1 MKRTFLLLVCTVCAL
16 LPTSA
21 QKVISAKVAGVVY
34 EALSDSTAKVTGWEH
49 KSTNLSIPST
59 LKLKGKIRK
68 VVAIA
73 PRAFAKDD
81 QGSITDIVL
90 PKYLVEIGEDAF
102 RGSDIASVE
111 MPNTVKR
118 LGVHAFADCKNLK
131 NVTLSSSLTLI
142 PMGAFSGCE
151 ALEELQVPASVKKI
165 ADLAFEASGLKE
177 MELPMGVE
185 MVGAGAFF
193 NCQQL
198 EKLAFPNSLKRL
210 GVCCFLYCN
219 KLKSL
224 TLPDQKPRRMQPS
237 VNIDKNLPD
246 DNSLGIKGPALAD
259 VRSNSS
265 SSCPHYA
272 VKDILSMTKEY
283 PEFPYNSSPFARQ
296 NLRKIVKSFSYFAF
310 DMVNSRMADW
320 QKKKD
325 YETAEQWRER
335 VTSENREKKLNEVIA
350 NVRKN
355 FIAAYTT
362 NSLKGTL
369 GVYDTDYGTYPVSI
383 DGLGR
388 IYAKVPAEDAD
399 LFKGYWNQIQL
410 VPQYGV
416 IDDQLALLSCEFKL
430 GDKVYQSA
438 SSYSNDGS
446 NEFLA
451 NLPPLEFDL
460 KGGTAAKKA
469 NSQLEVVD
477 NALDINIPVTN
488 EENKKTFAVIIGN
501 ENYER
506 VTKVQY
512 ALNDAK
518 VFASYCKKTL
528 GLPKDNIRIY
538 RDATY
543 GTMLSALDDIKS
555 IASAFEGDLNVIFY
569 YAGHGVPSESDK
581 TAYLLPVDASGQHT
595 EVCLSTKRLYDTL
608 DGLHAKR
615 VLVFMDACFSGAQ
628 RGEGMLASARGV
640 ALKVK
645 QDAPKGNMVVFS
657 AATGDETA
665 YPYKEKGHG
674 LFTYY
679 LLKKL
684 QDTKGNVSLGELS
697 EYLTDNVK
705 RQSVVINR
713 KVQTPSTIPS
723 ASMASAWRDIKLK

>member
-21 QKVISAKVAGVVY
+21 QKVISAKIAGVVY

-59 LKLKGKIRK
+59 LKMKGKIRK

-81 QGSITDIVL
+81 LGAITDIVL

-151 ALEELQVPASVKKI
+151 ALEELQVPASVKKV

-185 MVGAGAFF
+185 SVGAGAFF

-210 GVCCFLYCN
+210 GVCSFLYCN

-237 VNIDKNLPD
+237 ANIDKNLPD

-460 KGGTAAKKA
+460 KGGSAAKKA

-477 NALDINIPVTN
+477 NALDINIPETN

-518 VFASYCKKTL
+518 VFASYCRKTL

-684 QDTKGNVSLGELS
+684 QDTKGDVTLGELS
-697 EYLTDNVK
+697 DYVNKEVR
-705 RQSVVINR
+705 RQSVVINH
-713 KVQTPSTIPS
+713 KSQSPTVVPAAGMSDWTS
-723 ASMASAWRDIKLK
+723 IKLK

>member
-1 MKRTFLLLVCTVCAL
+1 MKRTFLLLVCILCAL
-16 LPTSA
+16 IPMSA
-21 QKVISAKVAGVVY
+21 QKVISAKVAGVIY

-49 KSTNLSIPST
+49 KSASLSIPSS
-59 LKLKGKIRK
+59 LKMKGKIRK

-90 PKYLVEIGEDAF
+90 PKYLVEIGEEAF
-102 RGSDIASVE
+102 KGSGVTAIL
-111 MPNTVKR
+111 MPNTVKN
-118 LGVHAFADCKNLK
+118 LGAHAFEDCKKLK
-131 NVTLSSSLTLI
+131 EVTLSSSLTLI
-142 PMGAFSGCE
+142 PMAAFRGCD
-151 ALEELQVPASVKKI
+151 ALQELQVPASVTKI

-185 MVGAGAFF
+185 TVGAGAFY

-198 EKLAFPNSLKRL
+198 EKLAFPNSLKTL

-237 VNIDKNLPD
+237 ANIDKNLPD
-246 DNSLGIKGPALAD
+246 DNSLGIKGPALTD

-265 SSCPHYA
+265 ASCPNYA

-296 NLRKIVKSFSYFAF
+296 NLRRIVKSFSYFAF

-325 YETAEQWRER
+325 YETAQQWKER
-335 VTSENREKKLNEVIA
+335 VTPENREKKLDEVID

-355 FIAAYTT
+355 YIAAYTT
-362 NSLKGTL
+362 NMVKGNL

-388 IYAKVPAEDAD
+388 IYAKVPAEEAE

-410 VPQYGV
+410 EPQYGV
-416 IDDQLALLSCEFKL
+416 IDDQLAILSCQFKL

-438 SSYSNDGS
+438 SSFKNDGS
-446 NEFLA
+446 SEFLA
-451 NLPPLEFDL
+451 NLPPLEIDL
-460 KGGTAAKKA
+460 HGGSAARTA

-477 NALDINIPVTN
+477 NALDINIPETN
-488 EENKKTFAVIIGN
+488 EENRKTFAVIIGN

-506 VTKVQY
+506 VTKVKY

-528 GLPKDNIRIY
+528 GLPKENIRVY
-538 RDATY
+538 RDATF

-581 TAYLLPVDASGQHT
+581 AAYLLPVDASGQNT

-628 RGEGMLASARGV
+628 RGDGMLASARGV

-684 QDTKGNVSLGELS
+684 QDTKGDVTLGELS
-697 EYLTDNVK
+697 EYVNKEVR
-705 RQSVVINR
+705 RQSVVINH
-713 KVQTPSTIPS
+713 KSQSPTVVPADGMNDWSS
-723 ASMASAWRDIKLK
+723 IKLR

>member
-1 MKRTFLLLVCTVCAL
+1 MKRTFLLLVCILCAL
-16 LPTSA
+16 IPMSA
-21 QKVISAKVAGVVY
+21 QKVISAKVAGVIY

-49 KSTNLSIPST
+49 KSASLSIPST
-59 LKLKGKIRK
+59 LKMKGKIRK

-90 PKYLVEIGEDAF
+90 PKYLVEIGEEAF
-102 RGSDIASVE
+102 KGSDVTSIL
-111 MPNTVKR
+111 MPNTVKS
-118 LGVHAFADCKNLK
+118 LGIHAFEDCKKLK
-131 NVTLSSSLTLI
+131 EVTLSSSLTLI
-142 PMGAFSGCE
+142 PMAAFRGCD
-151 ALEELQVPASVKKI
+151 ALQELQVPASVTKI

-185 MVGAGAFF
+185 TVGAGAFY

-198 EKLAFPNSLKRL
+198 EKLAFPNSLKNL

-237 VNIDKNLPD
+237 ANIDKNLPD
-246 DNSLGIKGPALAD
+246 DNSLGIKGPALTD

-265 SSCPHYA
+265 ASCPNYA

-325 YETAEQWRER
+325 YETAQQWKER
-335 VTSENREKKLNEVIA
+335 VTPENREKKLDEVID

-355 FIAAYTT
+355 YIAAYTT
-362 NSLKGTL
+362 NMVKGNL

-388 IYAKVPAEDAD
+388 IYAKVPAEEAE

-410 VPQYGV
+410 EPQYGV
-416 IDDQLALLSCEFKL
+416 IDDQLAILSCQFKL

-438 SSYSNDGS
+438 SSFKNDGS
-446 NEFLA
+446 SEFLA
-451 NLPPLEFDL
+451 NLPPLEIDL
-460 KGGTAAKKA
+460 HGGSAARTA
-469 NSQLEVVD
+469 NSRLEVVD
-477 NALDINIPVTN
+477 NALDINIPETN

-506 VTKVQY
+506 VTKVKY

-528 GLPKDNIRIY
+528 GLPKENIRVY
-538 RDATY
+538 RDATF

-581 TAYLLPVDASGQHT
+581 AAYLLPVDASGQNT

-628 RGEGMLASARGV
+628 RGDGMLASARGV

-684 QDTKGNVSLGELS
+684 QDTKGDVTLGELS
-697 EYLTDNVK
+697 EYVNKEVR
-705 RQSVVINR
+705 RQSVVINH
-713 KVQTPSTIPS
+713 KSQSPTVVPADGMNDWSS
-723 ASMASAWRDIKLK
+723 IKLR

>member
-21 QKVISAKVAGVVY
+21 QKVISAKIAGVVY

-59 LKLKGKIRK
+59 LKMKGKIRK

-81 QGSITDIVL
+81 QGTITDIVL

-151 ALEELQVPASVKKI
+151 ALEELQVPASVKKV

-185 MVGAGAFF
+185 SVGAGAFF

-210 GVCCFLYCN
+210 GVCSFLYCN

-237 VNIDKNLPD
+237 ANIDKNLPD

-460 KGGTAAKKA
+460 KGGSAAKKA

-477 NALDINIPVTN
+477 NALDINIPETN

-518 VFASYCKKTL
+518 VFASYCRKTL

-581 TAYLLPVDASGQHT
+581 TAYLLPVDASGQLT

-684 QDTKGNVSLGELS
+684 QDTKGDVTLGELS
-697 EYLTDNVK
+697 DYVNKEVR
-705 RQSVVINR
+705 RQSVVINH
-713 KVQTPSTIPS
+713 KSQSPTVVPAAGMSDWTS
-723 ASMASAWRDIKLK
+723 IKLK

>member
-399 LFKGYWNQIQL
+399 FFKGYWNQIQL

-684 QDTKGNVSLGELS
+684 QDTKGDVTLGELS
-697 EYLTDNVK
+697 DYVNKEVR
-705 RQSVVINR
+705 RQSVVINH
-713 KVQTPSTIPS
+713 KSQSPTVVPAAGMSDWTS
-723 ASMASAWRDIKLK
+723 IKLK

>member
-21 QKVISAKVAGVVY
+21 QKVISAKVAGVIY

-237 VNIDKNLPD
+237 ANIDKNLPD

-477 NALDINIPVTN
+477 NTLDINIPVTN

-543 GTMLSALDDIKS
+543 ETMLSALDDIKS

-684 QDTKGNVSLGELS
+684 QDTKGDVTLGELS
-697 EYLTDNVK
+697 DYVNKEVR
-705 RQSVVINR
+705 RQSVVINH
-713 KVQTPSTIPS
+713 KSQSPTVVPAAGMSDWTS
-723 ASMASAWRDIKLK
+723 IKLK

>member
-73 PRAFAKDD
+73 PRAFAKDE
-81 QGSITDIVL
+81 QGAITDIVL

-469 NSQLEVVD
+469 NSQQEVVD

-684 QDTKGNVSLGELS
+684 QDTKGDVTLGELS
-697 EYLTDNVK
+697 DYVNKEVR
-705 RQSVVINR
+705 RQSVVINH
-713 KVQTPSTIPS
+713 KSQSPTVVPAAGMSDWTS
-723 ASMASAWRDIKLK
+723 IKLK

>member
-81 QGSITDIVL
+81 QGAITDIVL

-460 KGGTAAKKA
+460 KGGTAAKKS

-684 QDTKGNVSLGELS
+684 QDTKGDVTLGELS
-697 EYLTDNVK
+697 DYVNKEVR
-705 RQSVVINR
+705 RQSVVINH
-713 KVQTPSTIPS
+713 KSQSPTVVPAAGMSDWTS
-723 ASMASAWRDIKLK
+723 IKLK

>member
-21 QKVISAKVAGVVY
+21 QKVISAKIAGVVY

-59 LKLKGKIRK
+59 LKMKGKIRK

-81 QGSITDIVL
+81 QGTITDIVL

-151 ALEELQVPASVKKI
+151 ALEELQVPASVKKV

-185 MVGAGAFF
+185 SVGAGAFF

-210 GVCCFLYCN
+210 GVCSFLYCN

-237 VNIDKNLPD
+237 ANIDKNLPD

-399 LFKGYWNQIQL
+399 FFKGYWNQIQL

-477 NALDINIPVTN
+477 NTLDINIPVTN

-684 QDTKGNVSLGELS
+684 QDTKGDVTLGELS
-697 EYLTDNVK
+697 DYVNKEVR
-705 RQSVVINR
+705 RQSVVINH
-713 KVQTPSTIPS
+713 KSQSPTVVPAAGMSDWTS
-723 ASMASAWRDIKLK
+723 IKLK

>member
-210 GVCCFLYCN
+210 GVCSFLYCN

-237 VNIDKNLPD
+237 ANIDKNLPD

-460 KGGTAAKKA
+460 KGGSAAKKT

-477 NALDINIPVTN
+477 NALDINIPETN

-518 VFASYCKKTL
+518 VFASYCRKTL

-684 QDTKGNVSLGELS
+684 QDTKGDVTLGELS
-697 EYLTDNVK
+697 DYVNKEVR
-705 RQSVVINR
+705 RQSVVINH
-713 KVQTPSTIPS
+713 KSQSPTVVPAAGMSDWTS
-723 ASMASAWRDIKLK
+723 IKLK

>member
-1 MKRTFLLLVCTVCAL
+1 M
-16 LPTSA
+16 SA
-21 QKVISAKVAGVVY
+21 QKVISAKVAGVIY

-49 KSTNLSIPST
+49 KSASLSIPSS
-59 LKLKGKIRK
+59 LKMKGKIRK

-90 PKYLVEIGEDAF
+90 PKYLVEIGEEAF
-102 RGSDIASVE
+102 KGSDVTSIL
-111 MPNTVKR
+111 MPNTVKS
-118 LGVHAFADCKNLK
+118 LGTHAFEDCKKLK
-131 NVTLSSSLTLI
+131 EVTLSSSLTLI
-142 PMGAFSGCE
+142 PMAAFRGCD
-151 ALEELQVPASVKKI
+151 ALQELQVPASVTRI

-185 MVGAGAFF
+185 TVGAGAFY

-198 EKLAFPNSLKRL
+198 EKLAFPNSLKKL

-237 VNIDKNLPD
+237 ANIDKNLPD
-246 DNSLGIKGPALAD
+246 DNSLGIKGPALTD

-265 SSCPHYA
+265 ASCPNYA

-296 NLRKIVKSFSYFAF
+296 NLRRIVKSFSYFAF

-325 YETAEQWRER
+325 YETAQQWKER
-335 VTSENREKKLNEVIA
+335 VTPENREKKLDEVID

-355 FIAAYTT
+355 YIAAYTT
-362 NSLKGTL
+362 NMVKGNL

-388 IYAKVPAEDAD
+388 IYAKVPAEEAD

-410 VPQYGV
+410 EPQYGV
-416 IDDQLALLSCEFKL
+416 IDDQLAILSCQFKL
-430 GDKVYQSA
+430 GDKVYLSA
-438 SSYSNDGS
+438 SSYKNDGS
-446 NEFLA
+446 SEFLA
-451 NLPPLEFDL
+451 NLPPLEIDL
-460 KGGTAAKKA
+460 HGGSAARTA

-477 NALDINIPVTN
+477 NALDINIPETN

-506 VTKVQY
+506 VTKVKY

-528 GLPKDNIRIY
+528 GLPKENIRVY
-538 RDATY
+538 RDATF

-581 TAYLLPVDASGQHT
+581 AAYLLPVDASGQNT

-628 RGEGMLASARGV
+628 RGDGMLASARGV

-684 QDTKGNVSLGELS
+684 QDTKGDVTLGELS
-697 EYLTDNVK
+697 EYVNKEVR
-705 RQSVVINR
+705 RQSVVINH
-713 KVQTPSTIPS
+713 KSQSPTVVPADGMSDWGS
-723 ASMASAWRDIKLK
+723 IKLR

>member
-237 VNIDKNLPD
+237 ANIDKNLPD

-640 ALKVK
+640 ALKV
-645 QDAPKGNMVVFS
+645 V
-657 AATGDETA
+657 
-665 YPYKEKGHG
+665 
-674 LFTYY
+674 Y
-679 LLKKL
+679 LL
-684 QDTKGNVSLGELS
+684 SLEEVAG
-697 EYLTDNVK
+697 Y
-705 RQSVVINR
+705 QG
-713 KVQTPSTIPS
+713 
-723 ASMASAWRDIKLK
+723 

>member
-21 QKVISAKVAGVVY
+21 QKVISAKIAGVVY

-59 LKLKGKIRK
+59 LKMKGKIRK

-81 QGSITDIVL
+81 QGTITDIVL

-151 ALEELQVPASVKKI
+151 ALEELQVPASVKKV

-185 MVGAGAFF
+185 SVGAGAFF

-210 GVCCFLYCN
+210 GVCSFLYCN

-237 VNIDKNLPD
+237 ANIDKNLPD

-460 KGGTAAKKA
+460 KGGSAAKKA

-477 NALDINIPVTN
+477 NALDINIPETN
-488 EENKKTFAVIIGN
+488 EENKKSFAVIIGN

-518 VFASYCKKTL
+518 VFASYCRKTL

-684 QDTKGNVSLGELS
+684 QDTKGDVTLGELS
-697 EYLTDNVK
+697 DYVNKEVR
-705 RQSVVINR
+705 RQSVVINH
-713 KVQTPSTIPS
+713 KSQSPTVVPAAGMSDWTS
-723 ASMASAWRDIKLK
+723 IKLK

>member
-21 QKVISAKVAGVVY
+21 QKVISAKIAGVVY

-59 LKLKGKIRK
+59 LKMKGKIRK

-165 ADLAFEASGLKE
+165 VDLAFEASGLKE

-210 GVCCFLYCN
+210 GVCSFLYCN

-237 VNIDKNLPD
+237 ANIDKNLPD

-460 KGGTAAKKA
+460 KGGSAAKKA

-477 NALDINIPVTN
+477 NALDINIPETN

-518 VFASYCKKTL
+518 VFASYCRKTL

-684 QDTKGNVSLGELS
+684 QDTKGDVTLGELS
-697 EYLTDNVK
+697 DYVNKEVR
-705 RQSVVINR
+705 RQSVVINH
-713 KVQTPSTIPS
+713 KSQSPTVVPAAGMSDWTS
-723 ASMASAWRDIKLK
+723 IKLK

>member
-21 QKVISAKVAGVVY
+21 QKVISAKIAGVVY

-59 LKLKGKIRK
+59 LKMKGKIRK

-81 QGSITDIVL
+81 QGTITDIVL

-151 ALEELQVPASVKKI
+151 ALEELQVPASVKKV

-185 MVGAGAFF
+185 SVGAGAFF

-210 GVCCFLYCN
+210 GVCSFLYCN

-237 VNIDKNLPD
+237 ANIDKNLPD

-460 KGGTAAKKA
+460 KGGSAAKKA

-684 QDTKGNVSLGELS
+684 QDTKGDVTLGELS
-697 EYLTDNVK
+697 DYVNKEVR
-705 RQSVVINR
+705 RQSVVINH
-713 KVQTPSTIPS
+713 KSQSPTVVPAAGMSDWTS
-723 ASMASAWRDIKLK
+723 IKLK

>member
-21 QKVISAKVAGVVY
+21 QKVISAKVAGVIY

-237 VNIDKNLPD
+237 ANIDKNLPD

-369 GVYDTDYGTYPVSI
+369 GVYDTDYGTYPVNI

-684 QDTKGNVSLGELS
+684 QDTKGDVTLGELS
-697 EYLTDNVK
+697 EYVNKEVR
-705 RQSVVINR
+705 RQSVVINH
-713 KVQTPSTIPS
+713 KSQSPTVVPADGMNDWSS
-723 ASMASAWRDIKLK
+723 IKLR

>member
-237 VNIDKNLPD
+237 ANIDKNLPD

-369 GVYDTDYGTYPVSI
+369 GVYDTDYGTYPVNI

-410 VPQYGV
+410 VPKYGV

-684 QDTKGNVSLGELS
+684 QDTKGDVTLGELS
-697 EYLTDNVK
+697 DYVNKEVR
-705 RQSVVINR
+705 RQSVVINY
-713 KVQTPSTIPS
+713 KSQSPTVVPAAGMSDWTS
-723 ASMASAWRDIKLK
+723 IKLK

>member
-210 GVCCFLYCN
+210 GVCSFLYCN

-237 VNIDKNLPD
+237 ANIDKNLPD

-469 NSQLEVVD
+469 NSQQEVVD

-518 VFASYCKKTL
+518 VFASYCRKTL

-684 QDTKGNVSLGELS
+684 QDTKGDVTLGELS
-697 EYLTDNVK
+697 DYVNKEVR
-705 RQSVVINR
+705 RQSVVINH
-713 KVQTPSTIPS
+713 KSQSPTVVPAAGMSDWTS
-723 ASMASAWRDIKLK
+723 IKLK

>member
-21 QKVISAKVAGVVY
+21 QKVISAKIAGVVY

-59 LKLKGKIRK
+59 LKMKGKIRK

-81 QGSITDIVL
+81 QGTITDIVL

-210 GVCCFLYCN
+210 GVCSFLYCN

-237 VNIDKNLPD
+237 ANIDKNLPD

-369 GVYDTDYGTYPVSI
+369 GVYDTDYGTYPVNI

-410 VPQYGV
+410 VPKYGV

-518 VFASYCKKTL
+518 VFASYCRKTL

-684 QDTKGNVSLGELS
+684 QDTKGDVTLGELS
-697 EYLTDNVK
+697 DYVNKEVR
-705 RQSVVINR
+705 RQSVVINH
-713 KVQTPSTIPS
+713 KSQSPTVVPAAGMSDWTS
-723 ASMASAWRDIKLK
+723 IKLK

>member
-81 QGSITDIVL
+81 QGAITDIVL

-679 LLKKL
+679 LVKKL
-684 QDTKGNVSLGELS
+684 QDTKGDVTLGELS
-697 EYLTDNVK
+697 DYVNKEVR
-705 RQSVVINR
+705 RQSVVINH
-713 KVQTPSTIPS
+713 KSQSPTVVPAAGMSDWTS
-723 ASMASAWRDIKLK
+723 IKLK

>member
-73 PRAFAKDD
+73 PRAFAKDE
-81 QGSITDIVL
+81 QGAITDIVL

-151 ALEELQVPASVKKI
+151 ALEELQVPASVKKV

-185 MVGAGAFF
+185 SVGAGAFF

-210 GVCCFLYCN
+210 GVCSFLYCN

-237 VNIDKNLPD
+237 ANIDKNLPD

-460 KGGTAAKKA
+460 KGGSAAKKA

-477 NALDINIPVTN
+477 NALDINIPETN

-518 VFASYCKKTL
+518 VFASYCRKTL

-684 QDTKGNVSLGELS
+684 QDTKGDVTLGELS
-697 EYLTDNVK
+697 DYVNKEVR
-705 RQSVVINR
+705 RQSVVINH
-713 KVQTPSTIPS
+713 KSQSPTVVPAAGMSDWTS
-723 ASMASAWRDIKLK
+723 IKLK

>member
-1 MKRTFLLLVCTVCAL
+1 M
-16 LPTSA
+16 SA
-21 QKVISAKVAGVVY
+21 QKVISAKVAGVIY

-49 KSTNLSIPST
+49 KSTSLSIPSS
-59 LKLKGKIRK
+59 LKIKGKIRK

-73 PRAFAKDD
+73 PRAFAKDE

-90 PKYLVEIGEDAF
+90 PKYLVEIGEEAF
-102 RGSDIASVE
+102 RGSDVTSIL
-111 MPNTVKR
+111 MPNTVKS
-118 LGVHAFADCKNLK
+118 LGIHAFEDCKKLK
-131 NVTLSSSLTLI
+131 EVTLSSSLTLI
-142 PMGAFSGCE
+142 PMAAFRGCD
-151 ALEELQVPASVKKI
+151 ALQELQVPASVTKI

-177 MELPMGVE
+177 LELPMGVE
-185 MVGAGAFF
+185 TVGAGAFY

-198 EKLAFPNSLKRL
+198 EKLAFPNSLKKL

-237 VNIDKNLPD
+237 ANIDKNLPD
-246 DNSLGIKGPALAD
+246 DNSFGIKGPALTD
-259 VRSNSS
+259 VRSNASA
-265 SSCPHYA
+265 SCPNYA

-296 NLRKIVKSFSYFAF
+296 NLRRIVKSFSYFAF

-325 YETAEQWRER
+325 YETAQQWKER
-335 VTSENREKKLNEVIA
+335 VTPENREKKLDEVID

-355 FIAAYTT
+355 YIAAYTT
-362 NSLKGTL
+362 NMVKGNL

-388 IYAKVPAEDAD
+388 IYAKVPAEEAD

-410 VPQYGV
+410 EPQYGV
-416 IDDQLALLSCEFKL
+416 IDDQLAILSCQFKL

-438 SSYSNDGS
+438 SSYKNDGS
-446 NEFLA
+446 SEFLA
-451 NLPPLEFDL
+451 NLPPLEIDL
-460 KGGTAAKKA
+460 HGGSAARTA

-477 NALDINIPVTN
+477 NALDINIPETN

-506 VTKVQY
+506 VTKVKY

-528 GLPKDNIRIY
+528 GLPKENIRVY
-538 RDATY
+538 RDATF

-581 TAYLLPVDASGQHT
+581 AAYLLPVDASGQNT

-628 RGEGMLASARGV
+628 RGDGMLASARGV

-684 QDTKGNVSLGELS
+684 QDTKGDVTLGELS
-697 EYLTDNVK
+697 EYVNKEVR
-705 RQSVVINR
+705 RQSVVINH
-713 KVQTPSTIPS
+713 KSQSPTVVPADGMNDWSN
-723 ASMASAWRDIKLK
+723 IKLR

>member
-1 MKRTFLLLVCTVCAL
+1 MKRTFLLLVCILCAL
-16 LPTSA
+16 IPMSA
-21 QKVISAKVAGVVY
+21 QKVISAKVAGVIY

-49 KSTNLSIPST
+49 KSTSLSIPSS
-59 LKLKGKIRK
+59 LKIKGKIRK

-73 PRAFAKDD
+73 PRAFAKDE

-90 PKYLVEIGEDAF
+90 PKYLVEIGEEAF
-102 RGSDIASVE
+102 KGSDVTSIL
-111 MPNTVKR
+111 MPNTVKN
-118 LGVHAFADCKNLK
+118 LGTHAFEDCKKLK
-131 NVTLSSSLTLI
+131 EVTLSSSLTLI
-142 PMGAFSGCE
+142 PMAAFRGCD
-151 ALEELQVPASVKKI
+151 ALQELQVPASVTKI

-185 MVGAGAFF
+185 TVGAGAFY

-198 EKLAFPNSLKRL
+198 EKLAFPNSLKKL

-237 VNIDKNLPD
+237 ANIDKNLPD
-246 DNSLGIKGPALAD
+246 DNCLGIKGPALTD

-265 SSCPHYA
+265 ASCPNYA

-296 NLRKIVKSFSYFAF
+296 NLRRIVKSFSYFAF

-325 YETAEQWRER
+325 YETAQQWKER
-335 VTSENREKKLNEVIA
+335 VTPENREKKLDEVID

-355 FIAAYTT
+355 YIAAYTT
-362 NSLKGTL
+362 NMVKGNL

-388 IYAKVPAEDAD
+388 IYAKVPAEEAD

-410 VPQYGV
+410 EPQYGV
-416 IDDQLALLSCEFKL
+416 IDDQLAILSCQFKL

-438 SSYSNDGS
+438 SSYKNDGS
-446 NEFLA
+446 SEFLA
-451 NLPPLEFDL
+451 NLPPLEIDL
-460 KGGTAAKKA
+460 HGGSAARTA

-477 NALDINIPVTN
+477 NALDINIPETN

-506 VTKVQY
+506 VTKVKY

-528 GLPKDNIRIY
+528 GLPKENIRVY
-538 RDATY
+538 RDATF

-581 TAYLLPVDASGQHT
+581 AAYLLPVDASGQNT

-628 RGEGMLASARGV
+628 RGDGMLASARGV

-684 QDTKGNVSLGELS
+684 QDTKGDVTLGELS
-697 EYLTDNVK
+697 EYVNKEVR
-705 RQSVVINR
+705 RQSVVINH
-713 KVQTPSTIPS
+713 KSQSPTVVPADGMNDWSN
-723 ASMASAWRDIKLK
+723 IKLR

>member
-21 QKVISAKVAGVVY
+21 QKVISAKIAGVVY

-59 LKLKGKIRK
+59 LKMKGKIRK

-81 QGSITDIVL
+81 QGTITDIVL

-151 ALEELQVPASVKKI
+151 ALEELQVPASVKKV

-210 GVCCFLYCN
+210 GVCSFLYCN

-237 VNIDKNLPD
+237 ANIDKNLPD

-460 KGGTAAKKA
+460 KGGSAAKKA

-518 VFASYCKKTL
+518 VFASYCRKTL

-684 QDTKGNVSLGELS
+684 QDTKGDVTLGELS
-697 EYLTDNVK
+697 DYVNKEVR
-705 RQSVVINR
+705 RQSVVINH
-713 KVQTPSTIPS
+713 KSQSPTVVPAAGMSDWTS
-723 ASMASAWRDIKLK
+723 IKLK

>member
-1 MKRTFLLLVCTVCAL
+1 MKRTFLLLVCILCAL
-16 LPTSA
+16 IPMSA
-21 QKVISAKVAGVVY
+21 QKVISAKVAGVIY

-49 KSTNLSIPST
+49 KSTSLSIPSS
-59 LKLKGKIRK
+59 LKIKGKIRK

-73 PRAFAKDD
+73 PRAFAKDE
-81 QGSITDIVL
+81 QGAITDIVL
-90 PKYLVEIGEDAF
+90 PKYLVEIGEEAF
-102 RGSDIASVE
+102 KGSDVTSIL
-111 MPNTVKR
+111 MPNTVKN
-118 LGVHAFADCKNLK
+118 LGTHAFEDCKKLK
-131 NVTLSSSLTLI
+131 EVTLSSSLTLI
-142 PMGAFSGCE
+142 PMAAFRGCD
-151 ALEELQVPASVKKI
+151 ALQELQVPASVTKI

-185 MVGAGAFF
+185 TVGAGAFY

-198 EKLAFPNSLKRL
+198 EKLAFPNSLKKL

-237 VNIDKNLPD
+237 AHIDKNLPD
-246 DNSLGIKGPALAD
+246 DNSLGIKGPALTD

-265 SSCPHYA
+265 ASCPNYA

-296 NLRKIVKSFSYFAF
+296 NLRRIVKSFSYFAF

-325 YETAEQWRER
+325 YETAQQWKER
-335 VTSENREKKLNEVIA
+335 VTPENREKKLDEVID

-355 FIAAYTT
+355 YIAAYTT
-362 NSLKGTL
+362 NMVKGNL

-388 IYAKVPAEDAD
+388 IYAKVPAEEAD

-410 VPQYGV
+410 EPQYGV
-416 IDDQLALLSCEFKL
+416 IDDQLAILSCQFKL
-430 GDKVYQSA
+430 GDKIYQSA
-438 SSYSNDGS
+438 SSYKNDGS
-446 NEFLA
+446 SEFLA
-451 NLPPLEFDL
+451 NLPPLEIDL
-460 KGGTAAKKA
+460 HGGSAARTA

-477 NALDINIPVTN
+477 NALDINIPETN
-488 EENKKTFAVIIGN
+488 EENRKTFAVIIGN

-506 VTKVQY
+506 VTKVKY

-528 GLPKDNIRIY
+528 GLPKENIRVY
-538 RDATY
+538 RDATF

-581 TAYLLPVDASGQHT
+581 AAYLLPVDASGQNT

-628 RGEGMLASARGV
+628 RGDGMLASARGV

-684 QDTKGNVSLGELS
+684 QDTKGDVTLGELS
-697 EYLTDNVK
+697 EYVNREVR
-705 RQSVVINR
+705 RQSVVINH
-713 KVQTPSTIPS
+713 KSQSPTVVPADGMSDWS
-723 ASMASAWRDIKLK
+723 NIKLR

>member
-102 RGSDIASVE
+102 RGADIASVE

-684 QDTKGNVSLGELS
+684 QDTKGDVTLGELS
-697 EYLTDNVK
+697 DYVNKEVR
-705 RQSVVINR
+705 RQSVVINH
-713 KVQTPSTIPS
+713 KSQSPTVVPAAGMSDWTS
-723 ASMASAWRDIKLK
+723 IKLK

>member
-81 QGSITDIVL
+81 QGAITDIVL

-416 IDDQLALLSCEFKL
+416 IDDQLALRSCEFKL

-684 QDTKGNVSLGELS
+684 QDTKGDVTLGELS
-697 EYLTDNVK
+697 DYVNKEVR
-705 RQSVVINR
+705 RQSVVINH
-713 KVQTPSTIPS
+713 KSQSPTVVPAAGMSDWTS
-723 ASMASAWRDIKLK
+723 IKLK

>member
-1 MKRTFLLLVCTVCAL
+1 MKRTFLLLVCILCAL
-16 LPTSA
+16 IPMSA
-21 QKVISAKVAGVVY
+21 QKVISAKVAGVIY

-49 KSTNLSIPST
+49 KSTSLSIPSS
-59 LKLKGKIRK
+59 LKIKGKIRK

-73 PRAFAKDD
+73 PRAFAKDE

-90 PKYLVEIGEDAF
+90 PKYLVEIGEEAF
-102 RGSDIASVE
+102 RGSDVTSIL
-111 MPNTVKR
+111 MPNTVKS
-118 LGVHAFADCKNLK
+118 LGTHAFEDCKKLK
-131 NVTLSSSLTLI
+131 EVTLSSSLTLI
-142 PMGAFSGCE
+142 PMAAFRGCD
-151 ALEELQVPASVKKI
+151 ALQELQVPASVTKI

-177 MELPMGVE
+177 LELPMGVE
-185 MVGAGAFF
+185 TVGAGAFY

-198 EKLAFPNSLKRL
+198 EKLAFPNSLKKL

-237 VNIDKNLPD
+237 ANIDKNLPD
-246 DNSLGIKGPALAD
+246 DNSFGIKGPALTD
-259 VRSNSS
+259 VRSNASA
-265 SSCPHYA
+265 SCPNYA

-296 NLRKIVKSFSYFAF
+296 NLRRIVKSFSYFAF

-325 YETAEQWRER
+325 YETAQQWKER
-335 VTSENREKKLNEVIA
+335 VTPENREKKLDEVID

-355 FIAAYTT
+355 YIAAYTT
-362 NSLKGTL
+362 NMVKGNL

-388 IYAKVPAEDAD
+388 IYAKVPAEEAD

-410 VPQYGV
+410 EPQYGV
-416 IDDQLALLSCEFKL
+416 IDDQLAILSCQFKL

-438 SSYSNDGS
+438 SSYKNDGS
-446 NEFLA
+446 SEFLA
-451 NLPPLEFDL
+451 NLPPLEIDL
-460 KGGTAAKKA
+460 HGATAAKSV

-477 NALDINIPVTN
+477 NALDINIPETN

-506 VTKVQY
+506 VTKVKY

-528 GLPKDNIRIY
+528 GLPKENIRVY
-538 RDATY
+538 RDATF

-581 TAYLLPVDASGQHT
+581 AAYLLPVDASGQNT

-628 RGEGMLASARGV
+628 RGDGMLASARGV

-684 QDTKGNVSLGELS
+684 QDTKGDVTLGELS
-697 EYLTDNVK
+697 EYVNKEVR
-705 RQSVVINR
+705 RQSVVINH
-713 KVQTPSTIPS
+713 KSQSPTVVPADGMNDWSN
-723 ASMASAWRDIKLK
+723 IKLR

>member
-1 MKRTFLLLVCTVCAL
+1 M
-16 LPTSA
+16 SA
-21 QKVISAKVAGVVY
+21 QKVISAKVAGVIY

-49 KSTNLSIPST
+49 KSTSLSIPSS
-59 LKLKGKIRK
+59 LKIKGKIRK

-73 PRAFAKDD
+73 PRAFAKDE

-90 PKYLVEIGEDAF
+90 PKYLVEIGEEAF
-102 RGSDIASVE
+102 RGSDVTSIL
-111 MPNTVKR
+111 MPNTVKS
-118 LGVHAFADCKNLK
+118 LGIHAFEDCKKLK
-131 NVTLSSSLTLI
+131 EVTLSSSLTLI
-142 PMGAFSGCE
+142 PMAAFRGCD
-151 ALEELQVPASVKKI
+151 ALQELQVPASVTKI

-177 MELPMGVE
+177 LELPMGVE
-185 MVGAGAFF
+185 TVGAGAFY

-198 EKLAFPNSLKRL
+198 EKLAFPNSLKKL

-237 VNIDKNLPD
+237 ANIDKNLPD
-246 DNSLGIKGPALAD
+246 DNSFGIKGPALTD
-259 VRSNSS
+259 VRSNASA
-265 SSCPHYA
+265 SCPNYA

-296 NLRKIVKSFSYFAF
+296 NLRRIVKSFSYFAF

-325 YETAEQWRER
+325 YETAQQWKER
-335 VTSENREKKLNEVIA
+335 VTPENREKKLDEVID

-355 FIAAYTT
+355 YIAAYTT
-362 NSLKGTL
+362 NMVKGNL

-388 IYAKVPAEDAD
+388 IYAKVPAEEAD

-410 VPQYGV
+410 EPQYGV
-416 IDDQLALLSCEFKL
+416 IDDQLAILSCQFKL

-438 SSYSNDGS
+438 SSYKNDGS
-446 NEFLA
+446 SEFLA
-451 NLPPLEFDL
+451 NLPPLEIDL
-460 KGGTAAKKA
+460 HGGSAARTA

-477 NALDINIPVTN
+477 NALDINIPETN

-506 VTKVQY
+506 VTKVKY

-528 GLPKDNIRIY
+528 GLPKENIRVY
-538 RDATY
+538 RDATF

-581 TAYLLPVDASGQHT
+581 AAYLLPVDASGQNT

-628 RGEGMLASARGV
+628 RGDGMLASARGV

-645 QDAPKGNMVVFS
+645 QDAPKGHMVVFS

-684 QDTKGNVSLGELS
+684 QDTKGDVTLGELS
-697 EYLTDNVK
+697 EYVNKEVR
-705 RQSVVINR
+705 RQSVVINH
-713 KVQTPSTIPS
+713 KSQSPTVVPADGMNDWSN
-723 ASMASAWRDIKLK
+723 IKLR

>member
-21 QKVISAKVAGVVY
+21 QKVISAKIAGVVY

-59 LKLKGKIRK
+59 LKMKGKIRK

-81 QGSITDIVL
+81 QGTITDIVL

-151 ALEELQVPASVKKI
+151 ALEELQVPASVKKV

-185 MVGAGAFF
+185 SVGAGAFF

-210 GVCCFLYCN
+210 GVCSFLYCN

-237 VNIDKNLPD
+237 ANIDKNLPD

-388 IYAKVPAEDAD
+388 IYAKVPAEDAE

-460 KGGTAAKKA
+460 KGGSAAKKA

-477 NALDINIPVTN
+477 NALDINIPETN

-518 VFASYCKKTL
+518 VFASYCRKTL

-684 QDTKGNVSLGELS
+684 QDTKGDVTLGELS
-697 EYLTDNVK
+697 DYVNKEVR
-705 RQSVVINR
+705 RQSVVINH
-713 KVQTPSTIPS
+713 KSQSPTVVPAAGMSDWTS
-723 ASMASAWRDIKLK
+723 IKLK

>member
-21 QKVISAKVAGVVY
+21 QKVISAKIAGVVY

-59 LKLKGKIRK
+59 LKFKGKIRK

-210 GVCCFLYCN
+210 GVCSFLYCN

-237 VNIDKNLPD
+237 ANIDKNLPD

-430 GDKVYQSA
+430 GEKVYQSA

-518 VFASYCKKTL
+518 VFASYCRKTL

-684 QDTKGNVSLGELS
+684 QDTKGDVTLGELS
-697 EYLTDNVK
+697 DYVNKEVR
-705 RQSVVINR
+705 RQSVVINH
-713 KVQTPSTIPS
+713 KSQSPTVVPAAGMSDWTS
-723 ASMASAWRDIKLK
+723 IKLK

>member
-73 PRAFAKDD
+73 PRAFAKDE
-81 QGSITDIVL
+81 QGAITDIVL

-399 LFKGYWNQIQL
+399 FFKGYWNQIQL

-684 QDTKGNVSLGELS
+684 QDTKGDVTLGELS
-697 EYLTDNVK
+697 DYVNKEVR
-705 RQSVVINR
+705 RQSVVINH
-713 KVQTPSTIPS
+713 KSQSPTVVPAAGMSDWTS
-723 ASMASAWRDIKLK
+723 IKLK

>member
-21 QKVISAKVAGVVY
+21 QKVISAKIAGVVY

-59 LKLKGKIRK
+59 LKMKGKIRK

-210 GVCCFLYCN
+210 GVCSFLYCN

-237 VNIDKNLPD
+237 ANIDKNLPD

-460 KGGTAAKKA
+460 KGGSAAKKA

-477 NALDINIPVTN
+477 NALDINIPETN

-518 VFASYCKKTL
+518 VFASYCRKTL

-569 YAGHGVPSESDK
+569 YAGHGVPSESDN

-684 QDTKGNVSLGELS
+684 QDTKGDVTLGELS
-697 EYLTDNVK
+697 DYVNKEVR
-705 RQSVVINR
+705 RQSVVINH
-713 KVQTPSTIPS
+713 KSQSPTVVPAAGMSDWTS
-723 ASMASAWRDIKLK
+723 IKLK

>member
-1 MKRTFLLLVCTVCAL
+1 MKRTFLLLVCILCAL
-16 LPTSA
+16 IPMSA
-21 QKVISAKVAGVVY
+21 QKVISAKVAGVIY

-49 KSTNLSIPST
+49 KSTSLSIPSS
-59 LKLKGKIRK
+59 LKIKGKIRK

-73 PRAFAKDD
+73 PRAFAKDE
-81 QGSITDIVL
+81 QGAITDIVL
-90 PKYLVEIGEDAF
+90 PKYLVEIGEEAF
-102 RGSDIASVE
+102 KGSDVTSIL
-111 MPNTVKR
+111 MPNTVKN
-118 LGVHAFADCKNLK
+118 LGTHAFEDCKKLK
-131 NVTLSSSLTLI
+131 EVTLSSSLTLI
-142 PMGAFSGCE
+142 PMAAFRGCD
-151 ALEELQVPASVKKI
+151 ALQELQVPASVTKI

-185 MVGAGAFF
+185 TVGAGAFY

-198 EKLAFPNSLKRL
+198 EKLAFSNSLKKL

-237 VNIDKNLPD
+237 ANIDKNLPD
-246 DNSLGIKGPALAD
+246 DNSLGIKGPALTD

-265 SSCPHYA
+265 ASCPNYA

-296 NLRKIVKSFSYFAF
+296 NLRRIVKSFSYFAF

-325 YETAEQWRER
+325 YETAQQWKER
-335 VTSENREKKLNEVIA
+335 VTPENREKKLDEVID

-355 FIAAYTT
+355 YIAAYTT
-362 NSLKGTL
+362 NMVKGNL

-388 IYAKVPAEDAD
+388 IYAKVPAEEAE

-410 VPQYGV
+410 EPQYGV
-416 IDDQLALLSCEFKL
+416 IDDQLAILSCQFKL

-438 SSYSNDGS
+438 SSYKNDGS
-446 NEFLA
+446 SEFLA
-451 NLPPLEFDL
+451 NLPPLEIDL
-460 KGGTAAKKA
+460 HGGSAARTA

-477 NALDINIPVTN
+477 NALDINIPETN

-506 VTKVQY
+506 VTKVKY

-528 GLPKDNIRIY
+528 GLPKENIRVY
-538 RDATY
+538 RDATF

-581 TAYLLPVDASGQHT
+581 AAYLLPVDASGQNT

-628 RGEGMLASARGV
+628 RGDGMLASARGV

-684 QDTKGNVSLGELS
+684 QDTKGDVTLGELS
-697 EYLTDNVK
+697 EYVNKEVR
-705 RQSVVINR
+705 RQSVVINH
-713 KVQTPSTIPS
+713 KSQSPTVVPADGMSDWS
-723 ASMASAWRDIKLK
+723 NIKLR

>member
-165 ADLAFEASGLKE
+165 SDLAFEASGLKE

-460 KGGTAAKKA
+460 KGGTAAKKV

-518 VFASYCKKTL
+518 VFASYCRKTL

-684 QDTKGNVSLGELS
+684 QDTKGDVTLGELS
-697 EYLTDNVK
+697 DYVNKEVR
-705 RQSVVINR
+705 RQSVVINH
-713 KVQTPSTIPS
+713 KSQSPTVVPAAGMSDWTS
-723 ASMASAWRDIKLK
+723 IKLK

>member
-21 QKVISAKVAGVVY
+21 QKVISAKVAGVIY

-237 VNIDKNLPD
+237 ANIDKNLPD

-369 GVYDTDYGTYPVSI
+369 GVYDTDYGTYPVNI

-410 VPQYGV
+410 VPKYGV

-608 DGLHAKR
+608 EGLHAKR

-684 QDTKGNVSLGELS
+684 QDTKGDVTLGELS
-697 EYLTDNVK
+697 DYVNKEVR
-705 RQSVVINR
+705 RQSVVINH
-713 KVQTPSTIPS
+713 KSQSPTVVPAAGMSDWTS
-723 ASMASAWRDIKLK
+723 IKLK

>member
-81 QGSITDIVL
+81 QGAITDIVL

-684 QDTKGNVSLGELS
+684 QHTKGDVTLGELS
-697 EYLTDNVK
+697 DYVNKEVR
-705 RQSVVINR
+705 RQSVVINH
-713 KVQTPSTIPS
+713 KSQSPTVVPAAGMSDWTS
-723 ASMASAWRDIKLK
+723 IKLK

>member
-21 QKVISAKVAGVVY
+21 QKVISAKIAGVVY

-59 LKLKGKIRK
+59 LKFKGKIRK

-210 GVCCFLYCN
+210 GVCSFLYCN

-237 VNIDKNLPD
+237 ANIDKNLPD

-518 VFASYCKKTL
+518 VFASYCRKTL

-684 QDTKGNVSLGELS
+684 QDTKGDVTLGELS
-697 EYLTDNVK
+697 DYVNKEVR
-705 RQSVVINR
+705 RQSVVINH
-713 KVQTPSTIPS
+713 KSQSPTVVPAAGMSDWTS
-723 ASMASAWRDIKLK
+723 IKLK

>member
-81 QGSITDIVL
+81 QGAITDIVL

-165 ADLAFEASGLKE
+165 ADLAFEASGLKA

-460 KGGTAAKKA
+460 KGDTAAKKA

-684 QDTKGNVSLGELS
+684 QDTKGDVTLGELS
-697 EYLTDNVK
+697 DYVNKEVR
-705 RQSVVINR
+705 RQSVVINH
-713 KVQTPSTIPS
+713 KSQSPTVVPAAGMSDWTS
-723 ASMASAWRDIKLK
+723 IKLK

>member
-1 MKRTFLLLVCTVCAL
+1 MKRTFLLLVCILCAL
-16 LPTSA
+16 IPMSA
-21 QKVISAKVAGVVY
+21 QKVISAKVAGVIY

-49 KSTNLSIPST
+49 KSTSLSIPSS
-59 LKLKGKIRK
+59 LKIKGKIRK

-73 PRAFAKDD
+73 PRAFAKDE
-81 QGSITDIVL
+81 QGAITDIVL
-90 PKYLVEIGEDAF
+90 PKYLVEIGEEAF
-102 RGSDIASVE
+102 MGSDVTSIL
-111 MPNTVKR
+111 MPNAVKN
-118 LGVHAFADCKNLK
+118 LGTHAFEDCKKLK
-131 NVTLSSSLTLI
+131 EVTLSSSLTLI
-142 PMGAFSGCE
+142 PMAAFRGCD
-151 ALEELQVPASVKKI
+151 ALQELQVPASVTKI

-177 MELPMGVE
+177 LELPMGVE
-185 MVGAGAFF
+185 TVGAGAFY

-198 EKLAFPNSLKRL
+198 EKLAFPNSLKKL

-237 VNIDKNLPD
+237 ANIDKNLPD
-246 DNSLGIKGPALAD
+246 DNSFGIKGPALTD
-259 VRSNSS
+259 VRSNASA
-265 SSCPHYA
+265 SCPNYA

-296 NLRKIVKSFSYFAF
+296 NLRRIVKSFSYFAF

-325 YETAEQWRER
+325 YETAQQWKER
-335 VTSENREKKLNEVIA
+335 VTPENREKKLDEVID

-355 FIAAYTT
+355 YIAAYTT
-362 NSLKGTL
+362 NMVKGNL

-388 IYAKVPAEDAD
+388 IYAKVPAEEAD

-410 VPQYGV
+410 EPQYGV
-416 IDDQLALLSCEFKL
+416 IDDQLAILSCQFKL

-438 SSYSNDGS
+438 SSYKNDGS
-446 NEFLA
+446 SEFLA
-451 NLPPLEFDL
+451 NLPPLEIDL
-460 KGGTAAKKA
+460 HGGSAARTA

-477 NALDINIPVTN
+477 NALDINIPETN

-506 VTKVQY
+506 VTKVKY

-528 GLPKDNIRIY
+528 GLPKENIRVY
-538 RDATY
+538 RDATF

-581 TAYLLPVDASGQHT
+581 AAYLLPVDASGQNT

-628 RGEGMLASARGV
+628 RGDGMLASARGV

-684 QDTKGNVSLGELS
+684 QDTKGDVTLGELS
-697 EYLTDNVK
+697 EYVNKEVR
-705 RQSVVINR
+705 RQSVVINH
-713 KVQTPSTIPS
+713 KSQSPTVVPADGMNDWSN
-723 ASMASAWRDIKLK
+723 IKLR